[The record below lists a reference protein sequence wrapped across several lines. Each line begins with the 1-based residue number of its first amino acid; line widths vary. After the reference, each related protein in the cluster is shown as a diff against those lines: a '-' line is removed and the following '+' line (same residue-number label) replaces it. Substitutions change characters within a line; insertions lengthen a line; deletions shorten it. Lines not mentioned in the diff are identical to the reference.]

1 MRRARASLRPAL
13 ALALAVVGALGAAAP
28 ALAASGPES
37 GTPLTVSITDGSTP
51 APSSGAATGT
61 SAGGSSSGG
70 STSGGS
76 SSNGSAVSRGAGA
89 TTGGSGAGAGDAGAG
104 TAGQSTPAG
113 EVNVGGGIYVGGLN
127 GAGAPSVNP
136 VDGTVDLWFTVRNA
150 SSTAV
155 DATAAFWM
163 DAPVFSTRLDGTGDV
178 AITGLQPGESRV
190 VSATLHG
197 AGQWTLVSTHV
208 SFTPPETVGGQA
220 ASAVTR
226 DAFVLVFPWLLV
238 LVAVVLAL
246 SVLVAR
252 VVRSALPPAPVAA
265 MP

>member
-1 MRRARASLRPAL
+1 MTRARGSLRPVL
-13 ALALAVVGALGAAAP
+13 ALALVVVGALGAAAP
-28 ALAASGPES
+28 ALAASGAES

-51 APSSGAATGT
+51 APSSSTSTGSSVGGSST
-61 SAGGSSSGG
+61 GGSSSGG
-70 STSGGS
+70 SGV
-76 SSNGSAVSRGAGA
+76 SNGSRGSSG
-89 TTGGSGAGAGDAGAG
+89 TTGGVGTGDAGAG
-104 TAGQSTPAG
+104 TAGETTPTG
-113 EVNVGGGIYVGGLN
+113 EVNVGGGIFVGGLN
-127 GAGAPSVNP
+127 GSGAPSVNP

-150 SSTAV
+150 SSTAI
-155 DATAAFWM
+155 DATAQFWM
-163 DAPVFSTRLDGTGDV
+163 DAPVFASRLDGTGDV

-208 SFTPPETVGGQA
+208 SFTPPETVSGEGA
-220 ASAVTR
+220 TSVTR
-226 DAFVLVFPWLLV
+226 DALVLVFPWLLV

-246 SVLVAR
+246 GVLVVR